1 MLNIIDN
8 ATKYSPP
15 DSPIEIHAGVNGEI
29 LEISVADRGIG
40 IPPED
45 FERVFNK
52 FYRVQRPEVVAGT
65 GLGLSISKGI
75 IEAHGGTIWAED
87 RSDGGTII
95 KMHLPLKGDGRP
107 MTDTGARVLVV
118 DDERAIRRYLHA
130 ALNAQGYTVYEAA
143 NGQEALNAAV
153 ANRPDLII
161 LDLGLPDIDGVEITR
176 RLREWTNIPILILSV
191 REQEIDKIAALDA
204 GADDYLTKPFC
215 FRRVAGAY
223 ACGLTA
229 FYAGRP

>member
-1 MLNIIDN
+1 MRIHAEPCDVEELIGSTLEQFGSRLEGRKVMIELPQDLPLVPLDFVWMALVMLNIIDN

-52 FYRVQRPEVVAGT
+52 FYRVQRPDVVAGT

-95 KMHLPLKGDGRP
+95 KMHLPLKG
-107 MTDTGARVLVV
+107 M
-118 DDERAIRRYLHA
+118 
-130 ALNAQGYTVYEAA
+130 
-143 NGQEALNAAV
+143 
-153 ANRPDLII
+153 
-161 LDLGLPDIDGVEITR
+161 
-176 RLREWTNIPILILSV
+176 
-191 REQEIDKIAALDA
+191 
-204 GADDYLTKPFC
+204 ADQ
-215 FRRVAGAY
+215 
-223 ACGLTA
+223 
-229 FYAGRP
+229 